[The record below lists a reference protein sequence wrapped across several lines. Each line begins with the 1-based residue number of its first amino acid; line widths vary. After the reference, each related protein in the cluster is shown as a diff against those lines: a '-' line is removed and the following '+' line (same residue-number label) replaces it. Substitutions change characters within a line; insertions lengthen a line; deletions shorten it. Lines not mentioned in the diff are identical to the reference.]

1 MLRARRR
8 RSTVFAENL
17 TEELGFPEVKINKSG
32 QENKHQGDR
41 RKSQAAANFQ
51 NKLAMAASE
60 RRRSLAERRQS
71 QGKG

>member
-1 MLRARRR
+1 MTRR

-17 TEELGFPEVKINKSG
+17 TEELGFPEVKINKDKKS
-32 QENKHQGDR
+32 ER
-41 RKSQAAANFQ
+41 RKSQASANFKVAQ